1 MLKIAET
8 LNDLN
13 AWSVAFRLM
22 LAVLMGLCIGA
33 NRERHGR
40 AAGSRTH
47 ILVCLGSAITTLLG
61 LFSVKVLGSTGDPM
75 RIGAQVISGIGFL
88 GVGTIMVRN
97 HSHVIGLTTAAGL
110 WATACIG
117 LAVGAGFYWA
127 VAVAFGV
134 IMITM
139 TVFTSMERRIRKR
152 GQETYYV
159 ELRDVCRI
167 NALYMDIAHL
177 LIYIEIVPA
186 RSHIP
191 THMGLE
197 LTVDSVENQQALLQ
211 RLQGCEEV
219 VIAIPVR

>member
-1 MLKIAET
+1 MTQIADL
-8 LNDLN
+8 LNGLN
-13 AWSVAFRLM
+13 AWSITFRLM
-22 LAVLMGLCIGA
+22 LAVLMGLCIGS

-47 ILVCLGSAITTLLG
+47 ILVCLGSAMTTLIG
-61 LFSVKVLGSTGDPM
+61 LYATQALGSPGDPM
-75 RIGAQVISGIGFL
+75 RMGAQVISGIGFL
-88 GVGTIMVRN
+88 GAGTIMVRN

-110 WATACIG
+110 WATACLG
-117 LAVGAGFYWA
+117 LAVGAGFYWG
-127 VAVAFGV
+127 VAIAFGV

-139 TVFTSMERRIRKR
+139 TVFTSMERRNRLH

-159 ELRDVCRI
+159 EISKVQNLKD
-167 NALYMDIAHL
+167 LYGQIGS
-177 LIYIEIVPA
+177 LICQMEVVPA
-186 RSHIP
+186 RSGIA